1 MLEVAEF
8 MKKGKIDRADRAL
21 DRQHRQVRASH
32 ADRCIH
38 ATNTQETADVQTE
51 IGTTANAEVLQGA
64 L

>member
-21 DRQHRQVRASH
+21 DRQHWQVRASH

-38 ATNTQETADVQTE
+38 DPSEKRETHFQH
-51 IGTTANAEVLQGA
+51 I
-64 L
+64 